1 MSGKIVSLG
10 EVLVEVMRPERGA
23 ALNRPG
29 TFRGPFASGAPLV
42 FACAAGRLGAGLE
55 AVKPAVGF
63 IGVRGDDAFGD
74 LCARHLAV
82 CGVTPQLRTSQSHA
96 TGVAFVAYRSDGNR
110 DFLFHLQHSAAAL
123 LEPEDVTDE
132 LLAGVAW
139 LHVAGST
146 LAVSTSA
153 RAACEK
159 AVQEAKARGATV
171 SFDPNLRLELMNPA
185 EVRQVCGPVL
195 EAADV
200 VLPSGLEAALLLGM
214 DDARAACRNLADM
227 NKIVVLKEGER
238 GCTLLAGDEETSVP
252 GIHVTETDPTGA
264 GDAFAAGLAVARL
277 RGRSWADAARFANVV
292 GALSTTA
299 FGPAEGLPTL
309 AEVEARL

>member
-1 MSGKIVSLG
+1 MSQKIVSLG
-10 EVLVEVMRPERGA
+10 EVLVEVMRPERGQS
-23 ALNRPG
+23 LNRPG
-29 TFRGPFASGAPLV
+29 TFRGPFASGAPLI
-42 FACAAGRLGAGLE
+42 FAAAAGRLGAE
-55 AVKPAVGF
+55 TRFA
-63 IGVRGDDAFGD
+63 GVRGDDAFGD
-74 LCARHLAV
+74 LCEHHLQA
-82 CGVTPQLRTSQSHA
+82 CGVTPHLRTSQSHA

-146 LAVSTSA
+146 LAVSPSA

-159 AVQEAKARGATV
+159 VVREVKARGATV

-185 EVRQVCGPVL
+185 EVRQVCGKVL
-195 EAADV
+195 VAADV
-200 VLPSGLEAALLLGM
+200 VLPSGSEAALLLGM
-214 DDARAACRNLADM
+214 DDARAACRSLADVG
-227 NKIVVLKEGER
+227 KIVVLKDGER
-238 GCTLLAGDEETSVP
+238 GCTLFGSAGETQVSS
-252 GIHVTETDPTGA
+252 IQVTEIDPTGA

-277 RGRSWADAARFANVV
+277 RGRDWADAARFANVV
-292 GALSTTA
+292 GALSTTQ

-309 AEVEARL
+309 QEVERYL